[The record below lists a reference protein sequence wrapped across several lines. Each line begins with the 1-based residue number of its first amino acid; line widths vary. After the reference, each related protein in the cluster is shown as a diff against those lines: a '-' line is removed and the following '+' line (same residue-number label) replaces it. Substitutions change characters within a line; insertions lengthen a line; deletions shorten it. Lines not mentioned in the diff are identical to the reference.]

1 MAQFASKGKIWPKA
15 AAWQAVLLKAGRNDR
30 LHAAAAGVFLF
41 AFLLLAE
48 FAFYRLWPAPGL
60 TLFLAAQAGIALAT
74 LGLTF
79 AFGYWRLLR
88 PLHDLLART
97 ARKSAQLD
105 LPEPAIGREQSAA
118 ALHQI
123 VNLLIHQLEEQDD
136 RTLRLS
142 LAASHAEY
150 GVMLTDPKGV
160 ILWINRA
167 FTHLT
172 DYEPDVILGRKVAE
186 FAEDRLG
193 GPQVFDAVAD
203 AMKSGHGREIET
215 VNYTRN
221 AHRYWS
227 AINVKPIEDESGQLE
242 GYIAYERDIT
252 ATKTTQSALEASRT
266 QLQQRVQDLQT
277 TQHQLEHEQGKL
289 AEVAK
294 DLIRAKEAAEQA
306 NRAKSDFLATISH
319 ELRTPMN
326 GILGMADLLLAQNL
340 EDEQKNY
347 ARTIRESGEGL
358 LVILNDILDLS
369 KLEAGKLELET
380 VPLSLD
386 QIVKAVTT
394 VMQPNAAAKNLTLRT
409 HIDSNLPPLIE
420 GDPTRLRQILF
431 NLTSNAIKFTEEGSI
446 DIRVSAQKN
455 EEGDALAVIAI
466 EDTGIGIAPETQSKL
481 FERFSQ
487 LDSSISRT
495 HGGTG
500 LGLAICQ
507 ELTFLMGGN
516 IEVESTPGKG
526 SLFRVSL
533 PLKAAE
539 EEKGA
544 PAPKPLGTNEA
555 LAAIPPH
562 MNILLAE
569 DNDVNQRLMR
579 AIIDKLGHNLTI
591 AKNGIEAVKH
601 LRRASFDLV
610 LMDIQMPEMDGVI
623 ATKVIRAS
631 DADWAGIPIIALTAH
646 AMQGSKEQYLQVGMD
661 GFVSKPI
668 HLPLLLGEIARVLH
682 ERGRIVL
689 PAVDDAASARPCAEQ
704 NALSPKQK
712 ADTKDA
718 LRLLLNKME
727 HQSGGQSSGQP
738 PRKATH

>member
-1 MAQFASKGKIWPKA
+1 MHMAHFASKGKIWPKA
-15 AAWQAVLLKAGRNDR
+15 AVWDAVLRKAGRNDR
-30 LHAAAAGVFLF
+30 LYIAAACAGLF
-41 AFLLLAE
+41 ALLLIGQ
-48 FAFYRLWPAPGL
+48 FTFYTLWPAPGL
-60 TLFLAAQAGIALAT
+60 LAFIAVQSAMAIFT
-74 LGLTF
+74 LGLAF
-79 AFGYWRLLR
+79 AHLHWRLIK
-88 PLHDLLART
+88 PLQEMLGKA
-97 ARKSAQLD
+97 ARKSAELG
-105 LPEPAIGREQSAA
+105 LPEPEIGRRQSVG

-123 VNLLIHQLEEQDD
+123 IALILHRLDEQDD

-150 GVMLTDPKGV
+150 GVMLTDPEGK
-160 ILWINRA
+160 ILWINQA

-172 DYEPDVILGRKVAE
+172 DYEPEVVLGRKIAE

-227 AINVKPIEDESGQLE
+227 AIHVKPIEDEGGQVE

-277 TQHQLEHEQGKL
+277 TQHQLEHEQTKL
-289 AEVAK
+289 AQAAQE
-294 DLIRAKEAAEQA
+294 LIRAKESAEQA

-326 GILGMADLLLAQNL
+326 GILGMADLLLEQNL
-340 EDEQKNY
+340 EQEQKNY

-380 VPLSLD
+380 VPLALEE
-386 QIVKAVTT
+386 IVKAVVR
-394 VMQPNAAAKNLTLRT
+394 VMQPNAAAKNLTLHT
-409 HIDSNLPPLIE
+409 HIDPALPRLIE

-431 NLTSNAIKFTEEGSI
+431 NLTSNAIKFTEKGRV
-446 DIRVSAQKN
+446 DIRLEARKN
-455 EEGDALAVIAI
+455 ENGEALAVISI

-507 ELTFLMGGN
+507 ELTFLMGGD
-516 IEVESTPGKG
+516 IEMESTPGKG

-533 PLKAAE
+533 PLKVAEAA
-539 EEKGA
+539 KDM
-544 PAPKPLGTNEA
+544 PAPKPLDASQA

-601 LRRASFDLV
+601 LRREPFDLV

-623 ATKVIRAS
+623 ATKVIRAADS
-631 DADWAGIPIIALTAH
+631 DWSDIPIIALTAH

-668 HLPLLLGEIARVLH
+668 HLPLLLAEIARVLH
-682 ERGRIVL
+682 ERGRIAL
-689 PAVDDAASARPCAEQ
+689 PADDAVSAQPCAEQ
-704 NALSPKQK
+704 NTASPNHK
-712 ADTKDA
+712 AETKDA
-718 LRLLLNKME
+718 LQLLLNKME
-727 HQSGGQSSGQP
+727 RQAGGHP